1 MFLFGIVFENVGASE
16 AALSRI
22 ESTALGVAAGVQA
35 IPRRTEASSVARNNN
50 GQLLRMFV
58 DAE

>member
-1 MFLFGIVFENVGASE
+1 VFLLGIVFEHVGGSG

-22 ESTALGVAAGVQA
+22 ESTPLGLVAGVQA
-35 IPRRTEASSVARNNN
+35 IPKRAKASFVARGNNE
-50 GQLLRMFV
+50 QLLRMFI